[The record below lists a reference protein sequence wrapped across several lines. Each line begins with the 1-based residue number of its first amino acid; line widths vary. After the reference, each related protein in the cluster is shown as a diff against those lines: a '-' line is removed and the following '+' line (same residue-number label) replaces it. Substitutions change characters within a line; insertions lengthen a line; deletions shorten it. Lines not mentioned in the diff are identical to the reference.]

1 MSDEKKINL
10 GETPRA
16 QQNFN
21 SSVDPAR
28 MAPTPA
34 PEPTAFKEFIHQAET
49 QYPKIGAEITDSAS
63 SENDR
68 AASALTMF
76 GDDLNFFAK
85 LNSSVWG
92 SSMQYWLNASEQ
104 GSVRYFRSLNACL
117 QALCIYQP
125 ADRDR
130 NTHTV

>member
-21 SSVDPAR
+21 SSVDPTR
-28 MAPTPA
+28 MASTPS
-34 PEPTAFKEFIHQAET
+34 PEPTAFKEFIQQAET
-49 QYPKIGAEITDSAS
+49 QYPKMDAEIADSAT
-63 SENDR
+63 SEDDR
-68 AASALTMF
+68 AANVLTMF

-104 GSVRYFRSLNACL
+104 GSVRYFRSLNVCL
-117 QALCIYQP
+117 QALCIYRP
-125 ADRDR
+125 ADR